1 MKLKKTL
8 VVAGIGILTLA
19 TAQLL
24 FSDKVWS
31 DEDKPWKRRPGVAP
45 VSNQQYAEECG
56 ACHFAYQPGWLPAR
70 SWKRLMN
77 TLDDHFDEN
86 AELSDDVQDD
96 LTEYLVSHGADDA
109 PHRRSRKL
117 MRSLSN
123 DETPLRI
130 TRTPYFEHEHHEL
143 PDRLVAGNAKVGSL
157 SNCSAC
163 HRRAEGGSFS
173 EREIDIPGY
182 GRWDD

>member
-8 VVAGIGILTLA
+8 FVAGIGILTLA

-45 VSNQQYAEECG
+45 VSNQQYADECG

-70 SWKRLMN
+70 SWKRLMS

-86 AELSDDVQDD
+86 AELSDDARDD
-96 LTEYLVSHGADDA
+96 LPSTLSAIA
-109 PHRRSRKL
+109 PTMQRTCAPARSCARCRTMRRRCGL
-117 MRSLSN
+117 RERPMSN
-123 DETPLRI
+123 TNTMSCP
-130 TRTPYFEHEHHEL
+130 T
-143 PDRLVAGNAKVGSL
+143 VWW
-157 SNCSAC
+157 
-163 HRRAEGGSFS
+163 RAMQ
-173 EREIDIPGY
+173 R
-182 GRWDD
+182 